1 MEESKKSMSKITS
14 QEFQCTQAHF
24 GLFYLLAPYPLK
36 LIKNNFATL
45 YIPNIVKAF
54 KLFDQKGFKDNEKH
68 HFPHFC

>member
-1 MEESKKSMSKITS
+1 MYTS
-14 QEFQCTQAHF
+14 SFWAVLPF
-24 GLFYLLAPYPLK
+24 SPYPLK